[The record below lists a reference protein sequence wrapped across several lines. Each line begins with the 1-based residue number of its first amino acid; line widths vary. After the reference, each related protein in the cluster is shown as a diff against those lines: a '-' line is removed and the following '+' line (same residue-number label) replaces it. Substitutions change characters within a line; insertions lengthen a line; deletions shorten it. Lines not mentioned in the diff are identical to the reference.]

1 MTKIVDFKKKPS
13 TWQEVAIMLEAFVT
27 NLVDENTNLAEQ
39 LGDAVLIYTLK
50 DGGVVFESTSN
61 TPVEK
66 IGMMCSAVHIAC
78 VYERSGEPIH

>member
-1 MTKIVDFKKKPS
+1 
-13 TWQEVAIMLEAFVT
+13 MLEAFVT

-78 VYERSGEPIH
+78 VYERNGEPIH